1 MPRCNTCSS
10 PMVKGVADAGPYEG
24 QRIWVC
30 QSGSSLHH
38 PPRHGSTPPAGIP
51 TRPAD
56 IPKRVTTADPKAVK
70 PNEDSGRNREFVP
83 KRRVLWSDSTVT
95 HRAKNG
101 WRAYYASAGASMRSV
116 PDERWA
122 SLANCWVARRTPR
135 GTTRPPTELG
145 RRQVVA
151 TLRKLLAR
159 GSAPPLHPDA
169 ERLLLRREDLAD
181 RIIETGIRGD
191 AAPKLDP
198 RWSLAQ
204 GAFAVPDGGQAT
216 FELGL
221 TDAAS
226 NSEAEFVQLVRE
238 RVPHA
243 VRWLTPQPALDAL
256 LASGS
261 RNVGNATKLAS
272 LQEDRRR
279 NDFLC
284 SAPGAAPFVIDID
297 GSQHQQA
304 QAADDL
310 RDAAL
315 SNIGIETFR
324 IPTSEL
330 RAGSQRHDG
339 LNRTLDELRRLP
351 TPSKDPDSLVWAAIQ
366 VHRLVLGL
374 CEAMDAGWLDGD
386 TWHIEVH
393 DPSSGA
399 VELVGPYLGLL
410 DALDI
415 MWNNRASAPH
425 CVVFS
430 CDVQSRQYVR
440 IAPGVF
446 EERPFSGQPP
456 GVAAV
461 QIRLDCDRT
470 PCEPLPD
477 DPNERTVIVRSC
489 GVPVLFVDETQGL
502 PERIAAF
509 EGCESDNDQR
519 AAIESVLKAVF
530 AKEALREGQMEAITE
545 ILEGRD
551 CAVLLPTGGGKS
563 MIYQLA
569 GLCMPGV
576 TLVIDPIV
584 ALIEDQIEG
593 LLGHGIDRG
602 LGITSESRDLQD
614 QLSDAYFAFLS
625 PERLQRQQFRNQLT
639 EISKQSPV
647 SIAVVDEAH
656 CVSEWGHDFRTA
668 YLNFGT
674 TLRHVC
680 RGETG
685 PPPLLAL
692 TGTASRPVLKDVL
705 HQLGISRTRE
715 NSVIRPAT
723 FDRPELNYRVVRTR
737 PERREAE
744 LKGELRAL
752 PGRFGA
758 TRATFFAPEVGYSGI
773 VFVRTVKGPKGVTP
787 TWNAVT
793 ELDQS
798 ATRYSG
804 REPEGV
810 RPADFA
816 LLKKRWAADF
826 KQDRATTMVAT
837 NAFGMG
843 IDKSNIRWVIHYG
856 LPSSI
861 EAFYQEVGRAGRD
874 GAPAWCVWMLT
885 DDDRDLNAQLLRT
898 GRKSEKRDDV
908 STALYFLHQSFPP
921 RSTEHSALMAVYERL
936 SSNRNQI
943 QLTVSGSDSGVGK
956 RALHRL
962 AVLSHVTDYTV
973 EGFGR
978 SEVAQVQSQQCSPDD
993 IVEGLLS
1000 FVERSA
1006 PGRLESVRSEA
1017 DRHYLTVRDAVEQCG
1032 KLLIDVIYDTV
1043 VQARLRSLREMWL
1056 VASEAESDGEA
1067 LRERILAYLNEG
1079 DISRRMEELADQP
1092 TFSFDDWLTN
1102 WVSQGGEP
1110 AARSLADESPDEV
1123 AGIFVSEGDTQEWR
1137 SAAARLL
1144 GSYPEHPGLLASRG
1158 LAEAMLRDSDLRQFE
1173 QNMSDA
1179 LTSALE
1185 RYETDRSEIE
1195 QLLAGLVRAL
1205 TGRSGDRIEDS
1216 LARSALQ
1223 RAERNPYHLVAG
1235 LLGTV
1240 ANARA
1245 VDGEITDWLDDHWH
1259 QHQQLAVLKLAQ
1271 SVEFANDVG
1280 DAALARYE
1288 GKR

>member
-1 MPRCNTCSS
+1 MI
-10 PMVKGVADAGPYEG
+10 KEVADARPNKG
-24 QRIWVC
+24 QRMWVC
-30 QSGSSLHH
+30 QSCSSQHH
-38 PPRHGSTPPAGIP
+38 SPRPENTPPAGIP
-51 TRPAD
+51 TRRAAA
-56 IPKRVTTADPKAVK
+56 PKSVATADHEAVK
-70 PNEDSGRNREFVP
+70 PDETVAEMSQFVP
-83 KRRVLWSDSTVT
+83 QRRVLWSDSTVA

-101 WRAYYASAGASMRSV
+101 WRAYYASAGASLRSV
-116 PDERWA
+116 PDKQWA
-122 SLANCWVARRTPR
+122 SLANCWVARRVPR
-135 GTTRPPTELG
+135 GTTRPPAESG
-145 RRQVVA
+145 RRRVVA

-159 GSAPPLHPDA
+159 GSTPPLHPDA
-169 ERLLLRREDLAD
+169 ERLLLRRQGLGG
-181 RIIETGIRGD
+181 RIIGTGIRGD
-191 AAPKLDP
+191 MTPKLDP
-198 RWSLAQ
+198 PWSLAQ
-204 GAFAVPDGGQAT
+204 GAFAVPDRGQAT
-216 FELGL
+216 FEQGL
-221 TDAAS
+221 TDAGS
-226 NSEAEFVQLVRE
+226 QSEADFVRLVQE

-261 RNVGNATKLAS
+261 RDVGRATKPAS

-284 SAPGAAPFVIDID
+284 SAPGAAPFVIEID
-297 GSQHQQA
+297 GPQHHEE

-315 SNIGIETFR
+315 NDIGIQTFR
-324 IPTSEL
+324 IPTNEL
-330 RAGSQRHDG
+330 HAGPQRHDG
-339 LNRTLDELRRLP
+339 LDRTLDELRRLP
-351 TPSKDPDSLVWAAIQ
+351 APSQNPDSLVWAAIQ

-386 TWHIEVH
+386 TWHIEVR
-393 DPSSGA
+393 DPASGA

-410 DALDI
+410 DALDV
-415 MWNNRASAPH
+415 MWNNGASAPH

-446 EERPFSGQPP
+446 AERPFSGQPS

-477 DPNERTVIVRSC
+477 DPDERTVIVRSC
-489 GVPVLFVDETQGL
+489 GVPVLLADETRGL
-502 PERIAAF
+502 PERITAF
-509 EGCESDNDQR
+509 ERCESDDDQR
-519 AAIESVLKAVF
+519 AAIEAVLKAVF
-530 AKEALREGQMEAITE
+530 AKEALREGQLEAITE

-576 TLVIDPIV
+576 TLVIDPIN

-593 LLGHGIDRG
+593 LLSHGIDRS

-614 QLSDAYFAFLS
+614 QLGEACFAFLS

-647 SIAVVDEAH
+647 NIAVVDEAH

-705 HQLGISRTRE
+705 HQLGISQTRE

-723 FDRPELNYRVVRTR
+723 FNRPELNYRVVRTQ
-737 PERREAE
+737 PERCEAE

-752 PGRFGA
+752 PSRFDA
-758 TRATFFAPEVGYSGI
+758 TSTTFFVPEVGYSGI

-787 TWNAVT
+787 TWEAVR
-793 ELDQS
+793 ELDRS

-804 REPEGV
+804 GAPEGV
-810 RPADFA
+810 RPAEFP
-816 LLKKRWAADF
+816 LLKKQWAADF
-826 KQDRATTMVAT
+826 KQDRAATMVAT

-874 GAPAWCVWMLT
+874 GDPAWCVWILS
-885 DDDRDLNAQLLRT
+885 DDDHDLNEQLLRT
-898 GRKSEKRDDV
+898 GHKSDKWDDV

-921 RSTEHSALMAVYERL
+921 RSAEQSALMTVYDRL

-943 QLTVSGSDSGVGK
+943 RLAVDGSDSSVGK

-962 AVLSHVTDYTV
+962 AVLSNVTDYTI
-973 EGFGR
+973 EGFGKD
-978 SEVAQVQSQQCSPDD
+978 EVTQVRSQQSSPDD

-1017 DRHYLTVRDAVEQCG
+1017 DQHYPTVRDAVEQCG

-1043 VQARLRSLREMWL
+1043 MQARLRSLREMWL

-1067 LRERILAYLNEG
+1067 LRDRILAYLNEG

-1102 WVSQGGEP
+1102 WVSHGGEP

-1123 AGIFVSEGDTQEWR
+1123 AGIFVSESDTQEWR

-1144 GSYPEHPGLLASRG
+1144 GSFPEHPGLLASRG
-1158 LAEAMLRDSDLRQFE
+1158 LAEAMLRDGDLRQFE

-1185 RYETDRSEIE
+1185 LYETDRSEVE
-1195 QLLAGLVRAL
+1195 QLLAELVRAL
-1205 TGRSGDRIEDS
+1205 TGRNGNIMEDA
-1216 LARSALQ
+1216 LASSALD
-1223 RAERNPYHLVAG
+1223 RAERDPYHLAAG
-1235 LLGTV
+1235 LLG
-1240 ANARA
+1240 A
-1245 VDGEITDWLDDHWH
+1245 VTSAKAVGGEFTGWLDDHWH

-1280 DAALARYE
+1280 DAALAHYE
-1288 GKR
+1288 GTR